1 MGHLS
6 REEENSSYMLSSR
19 SKIMAKAVVTSYR
32 NKSIDRVAE
41 LAEGEEL
48 KAQIERSSLT
58 GFFGVNRKSFPTM
71 YHALGNIDIHHA
83 TPVLPSNNGMLPFD
97 YQYIKCIPVAN
108 GPYAGDS
115 NSGDQISGKDW
126 LEELSDDLQEQV
138 ADSHLKLCIQ
148 PAWMLSDAA
157 LIAVPRHLER
167 KDVHS
172 RWLYAGTSA
181 VGSLY
186 FHRFKEKRTEY
197 IALQRHA
204 IFNIPRD
211 LSELLCFTCVGDNTS
226 GCEQL
231 GKTFLPVPLNTV

>member
-1 MGHLS
+1 
-6 REEENSSYMLSSR
+6 MLSS
-19 SKIMAKAVVTSYR
+19 SNKMAQAVVVSYR
-32 NKSIDRVAE
+32 NRSIARVAE
-41 LAEGEEL
+41 LAEGKEL
-48 KAQIERSSLT
+48 KAQIESSSLT
-58 GFFGVNRKSFPTM
+58 GFFGVHNKRFPTM
-71 YHALGNIDIHHA
+71 YHALGNTDIYHA
-83 TPVLPSNNGMLPFD
+83 TPVTWSNNGILPFD
-97 YQYIKCIPVAN
+97 CQYIKCIPVAN

-115 NSGDQISGKDW
+115 NSGDQISGNEW
-126 LEELSDDLQEQV
+126 FEELSDDLQERV
-138 ADSHLKLCIQ
+138 ADSHLKLCLQ

-157 LIAVPRHLER
+157 LIAVPRHLKR

-186 FHRFKEKRTEY
+186 FHRFKEKREEY

-211 LSELLCFTCVGDNTS
+211 LSKLLCVTCVGDNTT
-226 GCEQL
+226 GCDQL